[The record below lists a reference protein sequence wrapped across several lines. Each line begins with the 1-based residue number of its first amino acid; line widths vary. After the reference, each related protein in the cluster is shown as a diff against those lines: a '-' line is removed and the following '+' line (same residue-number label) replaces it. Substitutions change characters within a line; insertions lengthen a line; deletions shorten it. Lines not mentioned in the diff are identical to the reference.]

1 VRILMRDGKW
11 LVKPGERPE
20 LRDDVRGQEPAVW
33 PE

>member
-1 VRILMRDGKW
+1 MRDGKW

-20 LRDDVRGQEPAVW
+20 LRSDGRGQEPVRW